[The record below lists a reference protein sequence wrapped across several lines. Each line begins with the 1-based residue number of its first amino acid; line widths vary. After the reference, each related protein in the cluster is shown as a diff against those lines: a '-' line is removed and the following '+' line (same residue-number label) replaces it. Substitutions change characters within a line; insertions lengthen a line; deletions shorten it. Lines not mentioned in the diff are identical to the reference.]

1 MVRPAN
7 SNHFKASGQAEMIDP
22 VWRFIDM
29 VAAHPFASVV
39 IAFAI
44 FFVASVYALIT
55 VTYARTIWRMPM
67 IRLPPPE
74 DRVHP
79 ETQNGNNVVIG
90 FVLFVIAASA
100 LIAIWHWSGQ
110 LR

>member
-1 MVRPAN
+1 
-7 SNHFKASGQAEMIDP
+7 MIDP

-29 VAAHPFASVV
+29 VAAQPFASAV

-44 FFVASVYALIT
+44 FFVASLCVLIT
-55 VTYARTIWRMPM
+55 IEYARRIWRMPM

-74 DRVHP
+74 DRVQP

-90 FVLFVIAASA
+90 FVLFVIAAST
-100 LIAIWHWSGQ
+100 LFAIWHWSGQ

>member
-1 MVRPAN
+1 M
-7 SNHFKASGQAEMIDP
+7 MDP

-29 VAAHPFASVV
+29 VAAHPFASAV

-44 FFVASVYALIT
+44 FFAASLCALIT
-55 VTYARTIWRMPM
+55 IEYARRIWRMPM

-74 DRVHP
+74 DRVQP
-79 ETQNGNNVVIG
+79 ETQDGNNPMDNVVLGI
-90 FVLFVIAASA
+90 VLFIIMASA
-100 LIAIWHWSGQ
+100 LVAIWAQSGQ